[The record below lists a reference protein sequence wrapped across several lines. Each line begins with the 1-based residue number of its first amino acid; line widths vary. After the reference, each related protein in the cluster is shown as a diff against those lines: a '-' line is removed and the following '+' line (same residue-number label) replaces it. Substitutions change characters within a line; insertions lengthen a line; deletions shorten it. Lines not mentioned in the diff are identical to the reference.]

1 MRKVKKNSAL
11 PGILLAVLFVFGMTL
26 FSGSGGRRYSVV
38 PNYDLMV
45 RDVSDGD
52 SRIRFPDMNAFPEG
66 EYYYHVSYAGKWPG
80 RPAEGYLILPKGAD
94 GTAGV
99 QGYSVQCHP
108 ADEYDLEP
116 NMTFLDIPMK
126 LSETAPDKIKDG
138 FWVKQFIFELDD
150 YTYWVRFESRNGV
163 VENVQPTL
171 EQITA
176 NMLA

>member
-1 MRKVKKNSAL
+1 MSKVKKGNPWPS
-11 PGILLAVLFVFGMTL
+11 LLLLLLFVFGINL
-26 FSGSGGRRYSVV
+26 FSGSGGRSYNVV

-52 SRIRFPDMNAFPEG
+52 SRIRFPEMDVFPEG

-80 RPAEGYLILPKGAD
+80 RPAEGYLISPKAAD
-94 GTAGV
+94 GRVGE
-99 QGYSVQCHP
+99 GYRVQCHP

-116 NMTFLDIPMK
+116 NMVFLDIPMY
-126 LSETAPDKIKDG
+126 LSETAPDKINDG

-171 EQITA
+171 EQLTA
-176 NMLA
+176 SILA